1 MGGTPFDALIQRA
14 ARAICA
20 KTNIARPG
28 EPEVIFDNPDD
39 LMWDSSE
46 TPPRPMPRWLLYE
59 DRARAVLETIY
70 VAELSQALHSILLQ
84 VKEVRR
90 MSQLSSNDPFMK
102 LRSLLNAL
110 LDTWNEGEITATPRS
125 PARLCCRA
133 VAVR

>member
-20 KTNIARPG
+20 KTNVARPG

-39 LMWDSSE
+39 LIWDSSE

-70 VAELSQALHSILLQ
+70 VAELSQALRSILRQ
-84 VKEVRR
+84 VKRGQTDVPTIVE
-90 MSQLSSNDPFMK
+90 
-102 LRSLLNAL
+102 RSLHEIEELAQRAL
-110 LDTWNEGEITATPRS
+110 GHLE
-125 PARLCCRA
+125 
-133 VAVR
+133 